1 MWVVLANLGCQ
12 LFRSGINTN
21 SNGYSY
27 EEFFITMLNVA
38 DTLEAAQMEGNFTL
52 GLIALTLTG
61 KFIYPV
67 AVAFLQQY

>member
-1 MWVVLANLGCQ
+1 
-12 LFRSGINTN
+12 
-21 SNGYSY
+21 
-27 EEFFITMLNVA
+27 MLNVA

-67 AVAFLQQY
+67 AVAFFQQY